1 MSIDRGYVVPT
12 LGRGPDHNHHGYLPF
27 DATRP
32 RLIWPGRV
40 PVALCVLVTLEHLE
54 WEDPEGGYVSPT
66 LAGGYGRRPHPDI
79 TRWSHREYGHRV
91 GIFRILEV
99 LGRHGVTPT
108 VAMDALTARHYPF
121 LVEHCLGLGAE
132 LVGHGIS
139 ASRMITSRMSEAE
152 ERDYIAESLE
162 TLRTAAGRAVTGWF
176 GPEYGESNRTP
187 ALLAEAGVRYVCD
200 WVNDE
205 QPYRM
210 TVPAGDL
217 YALPITYPLDDVN
230 ALWDR
235 RIEVRRW
242 AAAITEGFDR
252 LREDGATNG
261 RVLVL
266 NLHPWLTGQAFRI
279 HHVDDML
286 AHIVASGSVWAT
298 TGSGIVEWYATAPVS
313 AAAAFTRPID
323 GGSP

>member
-1 MSIDRGYVVPT
+1 MSIDHNYVVPT
-12 LGRGPDHNHHGYLPF
+12 LGKGPDHPHHTYLPF
-27 DATRP
+27 DAARP
-32 RLIWPGRV
+32 RLTWPGQA
-40 PVALCVLVTLEHLE
+40 PVALCVLVTLEHVE
-54 WEDPEGGYVSPT
+54 WKDPEGGYVSPT

-79 TRWSHREYGHRV
+79 TLWSHREYGHRV

-99 LGRHGVTPT
+99 LSRHGITPT

-121 LVEHCLGLGAE
+121 LVEHCLGIGAE

-139 ASRMITSRMSEAE
+139 VSRMITSRMSEAE
-152 ERDYIAESLE
+152 ERAYIAESLDA
-162 TLRTAAGRAVTGWF
+162 LRTAGAGAVAGWF

-187 ALLAEAGVRYVCD
+187 ALLAEAGIRYVCD

-205 QPYRM
+205 QPYQM
-210 TVPAGDL
+210 TVPAGAL

-230 ALWDR
+230 ALSDR

-242 AAAITEGFDR
+242 STAVTEAFDR

-261 RVLVL
+261 RILVL

-279 HHVDDML
+279 HHVDEML
-286 AHIVASGSVWAT
+286 AHIVASGAVWPA
-298 TGSGIVEWYATAPVS
+298 TGSQIVDWYAAARPSPTA
-313 AAAAFTRPID
+313 
-323 GGSP
+323 